1 MKPPTSF
8 LYNFLKENILFL
20 IDHTIYTKDSS
31 CNNGSYLKANNKKFY
46 FNEGLKLS
54 KLEELYFQ
62 NNETELKEY
71 GNNLLKNCL
80 SYEKELGTDYHRL
93 GKEIELAEFV
103 LYNVIKKCEK
113 EDLKIR
119 IINHKDNN
127 RCLIDNIINQDCFVL
142 EGKFYSLN
150 KGKKDHF
157 SIRIHNQDY
166 SIGELLE
173 LNLEELE
180 ERYLKSIE
188 EKVYKDLTK
197 GKESLANKIEGLNK
211 KKEILDVIKK
221 GEFYDAKEE
230 LGIKISDKGFF
241 ATTKIRKPYI
251 LEEPTTK
258 KRYRFG
264 EALIG
269 VKLTKQEDTIRWND
283 PVVINPYMHPALP
296 NLELKPY
303 QKICNG
309 KFDYN
314 LAVQGKSLE
323 DSIRILLDE
332 GVRMILKGYYGTQKI
347 DGAWHN
353 LTEKAFQALEAKEF
367 CDKEVTNR

>member
-1 MKPPTSF
+1 MKPPVSF
-8 LYNFLKENILFL
+8 LYNFFKENIFFL
-20 IDHTIYTKDSS
+20 IDQTIYTKDSP
-31 CNNGSYLKANNKKFY
+31 CNNGFYLKANNKKFY
-46 FNEGLKLS
+46 FNKGLKLS

-71 GNNLLKNCL
+71 GNKLLKNCL
-80 SYEKELGTDYHRL
+80 SYEKELGTDYHKL
-93 GKEIELAEFV
+93 GREIELVEFV
-103 LYNVIKKCEK
+103 LYNVIKKCKK
-113 EDLKIR
+113 EDSKIK
-119 IINHKDNN
+119 IISLKDNN
-127 RCLIDNIINQDCFVL
+127 PCLIDNLINQDCFVF

-150 KGKKDHF
+150 KGKDIFNIK
-157 SIRIHNQDY
+157 IQNQDY
-166 SIGELLE
+166 SIGELLDI
-173 LNLEELE
+173 NLEELE
-180 ERYLKSIE
+180 EKYSKSIE
-188 EKVYKDLTK
+188 EKIYKYLTK

-211 KKEILDVIKK
+211 KKGILDIIKK

-269 VKLTKQEDTIRWND
+269 VKLAKQEDTIRWND
-283 PVVINPYMHPALP
+283 PVVINPYIHPALP
-296 NLELKPY
+296 NLEPKPY

-314 LAVQGKSLE
+314 RAVQGRSLE
-323 DSIRILLDE
+323 DSVRILLSE
-332 GVRMILKGYYGTQKI
+332 GARMILKGYYGHHKI
-347 DGAWHN
+347 DGAWHS
-353 LTEKAFQALEAKEF
+353 LTEKAFQALEAKGL